1 MSFESAGGSA
11 AYRILAIETSCDET
25 AAAVVADGRHILSN
39 RVASQ
44 IELHR
49 RFGGVYP
56 EVASRQHVLAIQT
69 VVEDALADASV
80 AHVRE
85 LDAIAVTN
93 GPGLAGSLLVGVNL
107 AKGLAFASGLPLV
120 PVNHLEGHIYSNWLC
135 TDCSPVAE
143 TPISGDSNW
152 RRCGLAPDI
161 ALKQR
166 SGSASDIALKQR
178 SDSASEQFPA
188 LILIVSGGHTE
199 LVLMEDH
206 CRYRLLGATL
216 DDAAG
221 EAFDKVARLLE
232 LGYPGGP
239 AIQAAAQTG
248 DARRFHLPRPLTRPG
263 RRTKIQPGAQASPL
277 PAILPVRG
285 EHRFNFSFS
294 GLKTAVLNLMRQLER
309 DGTEARQPQT
319 VVDIAA
325 AFQMAVVDVLV
336 GKTADAATEFAVKQV
351 CICGG
356 VSANG
361 LLRRTAE
368 QHFAEMGLPLRCP
381 PLYLCTDNAAMIGA
395 AAYHRRSYIAAGQR
409 SSKGSEQR
417 QAAEAVAHSTLHGQ
431 PNKPSARDLLALD
444 VYASLPLVDS
454 MRL

>member
-135 TDCSPVAE
+135 TDSSPVAE
-143 TPISGDSNW
+143 SPTSGDSNW

-206 CRYRLLGATL
+206 CRYRPLGATL

-239 AIQAAAQTG
+239 AIQAAAETG

-263 RRTKIQPGAQASPL
+263 RRTELQPDAQASPL

-395 AAYHRRSYIAAGQR
+395 AAYHRRSYIAARQR
-409 SSKGSEQR
+409 SSKGRAHR
-417 QAAEAVAHSTLHGQ
+417 QASEAVAHSTLHGQ
-431 PNKPSARDLLALD
+431 PTESPARDLLALD

>member
-1 MSFESAGGSA
+1 MSFESAGGSPA
-11 AYRILAIETSCDET
+11 CRILAIETSCDET

-143 TPISGDSNW
+143 SPTSGDNNG
-152 RRCGLAPDI
+152 RRCGFAPDI

-166 SGSASDIALKQR
+166 SGSE
-178 SDSASEQFPA
+178 SEQFPA
-188 LILIVSGGHTE
+188 LILIVSGGHTQ

-239 AIQAAAQTG
+239 AIQAAAETG

-263 RRTKIQPGAQASPL
+263 RRTELQPDAQASPL

>member
-1 MSFESAGGSA
+1 MSLTNAGGSP

-69 VVEDALADASV
+69 VVEEALADAPV

-85 LDAIAVTN
+85 LDAIAVTH

-107 AKGLAFASGLPLV
+107 AKGLAFASGLPLI
-120 PVNHLEGHIYSNWLC
+120 PVNHLEGHIYSNWLHP
-135 TDCSPVAE
+135 DRSP
-143 TPISGDSNW
+143 DS
-152 RRCGLAPDI
+152 
-161 ALKQR
+161 ALRQR
-166 SGSASDIALKQR
+166 SGSASDR
-178 SDSASEQFPA
+178 FPA

-199 LVLMEDH
+199 LVLMEGH

-221 EAFDKVARLLE
+221 EAFDKVARLLA

-239 AIQAAAQTG
+239 AIQAAAESG
-248 DARRFHLPRPLTRPG
+248 DAGRFHLPRPLMRPG
-263 RRTKIQPGAQASPL
+263 RRTERQADSKASPL
-277 PAILPVRG
+277 PAVLPVHG

-294 GLKTAVLNLMRQLER
+294 GLKTAVLNLMRQLGRE
-309 DGTEARQPQT
+309 GTEARQPQSAAD
-319 VVDIAA
+319 VAA

-336 GKTADAATEFAVKQV
+336 GKTADAAAEFGVKQV

-361 LLRRTAE
+361 LLRRAAE
-368 QHFAEMGLPLRCP
+368 QHFAELGLPLHCP
-381 PLYLCTDNAAMIGA
+381 PLFLCTDNAAMIGA
-395 AAYHRRSYIAAGQR
+395 AAYYRQFYGPARQPSPTGREHRQD
-409 SSKGSEQR
+409 
-417 QAAEAVAHSTLHGQ
+417 AEAVARSTPHDQ
-431 PNKPSARDLLALD
+431 PIEPPARDFLALD

-454 MRL
+454 MQR